1 MTPLPGL
8 SGGRSLI
15 ERLREAVTPHA
26 DRIGLVGFLV
36 FIATFALFDAS
47 VRRVAVYAALVPF
60 LVLLADR
67 DTLRAI
73 LRDPLFRATALW
85 GAWLSAITCVEAAND
100 WPRALDRFRYFLLIL
115 GFVGLTAYLAARVR
129 NLATSVGWTLL
140 ATAAIAGAIA
150 TILHLGSANERL
162 VPIGQGGDIL
172 YGATNF
178 GIAIAAAAAFLYR
191 PSSRAGWRVAVIAVA
206 LLVLVLAMAL
216 AQARGALLAL
226 VIAMAVL
233 AAAGRRYRIPMLA
246 VLVALVA
253 AALLFADLEAFHARL
268 DSYRLLIWSEAGR
281 LIADRPWLGYGLVA
295 KLEFG
300 TLADG
305 HRFTNPHSIF
315 LGNQLYGGVVAS
327 ALLLAML
334 TLFAPAAIRALRL
347 HADPLPLAIMVFG
360 LVTGL
365 THGYTLIEPPNPSW
379 LFFHLP
385 IGLAIGAKLRDEA

>member
-1 MTPLPGL
+1 MTPL
-8 SGGRSLI
+8 SGISGARSFA
-15 ERLREAVTPHA
+15 ERMREAVGAHA
-26 DRIGLVGFLV
+26 DRVGLVGFLV
-36 FIATFALFDAS
+36 FVATLILFDAS
-47 VRRVAVYAALVPF
+47 IRRVAVYVALLPF

-67 DTLRAI
+67 DTLRAV

-85 GAWLSAITCVEAAND
+85 GAWLSAVTFVEAAGD
-100 WPRALDRFRYFLLIL
+100 WTRALDRFRYFLLIL
-115 GFVGLTAYLAARVR
+115 AFIGLTAYLAARVR
-129 NLATSVGWTLL
+129 CFAASVGWTLL
-140 ATAAIAGAIA
+140 ATAAVAGTIA
-150 TILHLGSANERL
+150 TILHVGSANERL

-178 GIAIAAAAAFLYR
+178 GVAIAAAAVFLYR
-191 PSSRAGWRVAVIAVA
+191 RASRSGWRVAVIAAAILA
-206 LLVLVLAMAL
+206 LLLAMAL

-226 VIAMAVL
+226 VFTAAVL
-233 AAAGRRYRIPMLA
+233 AAAGNRHRMPMLA
-246 VLVALVA
+246 VLVVLVVA
-253 AALLFADLEAFHARL
+253 ALAFADLEAFYARL

-281 LIADRPWLGYGLVA
+281 LIVERPWTGYGLIA

-300 TLADG
+300 TLVDG

-334 TLFAPAAIRALRL
+334 LMFVPAALQSLRRYD
-347 HADPLPLAIMVFG
+347 DPLPLAIMVFG

-365 THGYTLIEPPNPSW
+365 THGYTLIENPNPSW